1 MRNAALL
8 IGAISAQRSP
18 VLKGKELS
26 GDRPRGIAA
35 LALAGLFG
43 LLNSVACGSSS
54 SANEDANHADTSV
67 DMQQVT
73 DAGVVP
79 DASTPVGLDASVDAP
94 VNASVDAPVNASVD
108 APVNASVDAPVN
120 ASVDAP
126 VNASVDAPVNASVD
140 APVNASVDASVN
152 ASMDAP
158 IDAFAGPPIDA
169 SACTLGDGGMP
180 GTTCAQGQVCSG
192 GICQSACGVGQML
205 CADGVCHDLMNE
217 NANCG
222 WCGSECSLDKQCIG
236 GECTCLVP
244 GMCPL

>member
-79 DASTPVGLDASVDAP
+79 DASTPVGLD
-94 VNASVDAPVNASVD
+94 
-108 APVNASVDAPVN
+108 ASVDAPVN